1 MREKRRTAIIT
12 ARLTPGEKAVIQKQ
26 AGQAGM
32 TVTAYL
38 VQCGLGKKIVRV
50 EGLQEVLSELKAQ
63 GRNINQLAT
72 LANIGRISDFQTE
85 SLIDAYGKIYSV
97 LENLAKEVR

>member
-1 MREKRRTAIIT
+1 MREKKRTEIIT
-12 ARLTPGEKAVIQKQ
+12 ARLTPGEKAVIQKR

-38 VQCGLGKKIVRV
+38 VQCGLGKNIVRI

-63 GRNINQLAT
+63 GRNINQLVT
-72 LANIGRISDFQTE
+72 LANMGRISGFQAE
-85 SLIDAYGKIYSV
+85 ELISAYTKIYSV
-97 LENLAKEVR
+97 LENISREVK

>member
-1 MREKRRTAIIT
+1 MREKKRTEIIT
-12 ARLTPGEKAVIQKQ
+12 TRLTPNEKAAIQKRAKQ
-26 AGQAGM
+26 TRM

-63 GRNINQLAT
+63 GRNINQMAT
-72 LANIGRISDFQTE
+72 LANMGRINGFQAE
-85 SLIDAYGKIYSV
+85 ELIAAYTKIYSV
-97 LENLAKEVR
+97 LENISREVK